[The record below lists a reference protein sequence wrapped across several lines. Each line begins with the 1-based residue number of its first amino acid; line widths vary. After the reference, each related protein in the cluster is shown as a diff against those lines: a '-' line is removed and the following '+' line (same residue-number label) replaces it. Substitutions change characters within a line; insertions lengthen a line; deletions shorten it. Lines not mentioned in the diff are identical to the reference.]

1 MIKVLHPVAFMSKK
15 YDPAECNY
23 EIYDKELLAI
33 ITVITDHANLRYF
46 MTTKQLSRRQVRW
59 SEFLSQF
66 QFAIK
71 SQDLPKDE
79 NDDRIQYQQQ
89 SLLKP
94 CNVDSSV
101 QEQLKLDPELSELF
115 ANLSWEQE
123 IALYKGYEED
133 EWWMKIRD
141 EMLKPHGTPH
151 SKEVSLSECMIN
163 EGRLYFRERLY
174 VPAGELR
181 TLLTQ
186 LAHDSVESGHPEKQ
200 AIRTHFTLLLVAKIN
215 ISLSTAYH
223 PETDGQTENANS
235 FLEQYLRQYVS
246 FAQDDWDEWLPLA
259 EFAARYH
266 PRMSFGPPRAIP
278 LAASKDLAERC
289 NEGTNLSPRSQAS
302 QEQFA
307 NANRSPAPAY
317 RVGDM
322 VLLSTRN
329 IDSTRPIPKLDH
341 KFIGPFRI
349 ERVLNLTPTN

>member
-1 MIKVLHPVAFMSKK
+1 MSKK

-33 ITVITDHANLRYF
+33 VRCFECWRPELQGTHHQITVITDHANLRYF

-123 IALYKGYEED
+123 IALCPAILDEIQPEPINHRITRLLDKGYEED

-151 SKEVSLSECMIN
+151 SKEVFY
-163 EGRLYFRERLY
+163 R
-174 VPAGELR
+174 
-181 TLLTQ
+181 
-186 LAHDSVESGHPEKQ
+186 
-200 AIRTHFTLLLVAKIN
+200 
-215 ISLSTAYH
+215 
-223 PETDGQTENANS
+223 NA
-235 FLEQYLRQYVS
+235 
-246 FAQDDWDEWLPLA
+246 
-259 EFAARYH
+259 
-266 PRMSFGPPRAIP
+266 
-278 LAASKDLAERC
+278 
-289 NEGTNLSPRSQAS
+289 
-302 QEQFA
+302 
-307 NANRSPAPAY
+307 
-317 RVGDM
+317 
-322 VLLSTRN
+322 
-329 IDSTRPIPKLDH
+329 
-341 KFIGPFRI
+341 
-349 ERVLNLTPTN
+349 